1 MDHTLYKIVW
11 EERKQQ
17 RWTWIW
23 ISFLSICFIVVGLF
37 LIFYQYH
44 PYHHMVA
51 MNREGSIE
59 LYMVDKDLVY
69 LGLPIYYE
77 GKEVIY
83 EVEEIK
89 RLDYIEGDKKY
100 QGVILKVDSK
110 TLPEGPILLSLEL
123 EKTTVFHKLIEWI
136 RRELKESL

>member
-123 EKTTVFHKLIEWI
+123 EKTTVFHKLKEWI
-136 RRELKESL
+136 RRELNESL